1 MQTREIRAMNV
12 VDYTQQ
18 VLQAYDDGFVP
29 NFDSVEFT
37 PRMIG
42 FYFLAQFVKAEA
54 PAVEAPVAAETTEV
68 PKRTRKAKDSEPE
81 ATPEA

>member
-18 VLQAYDDGFVP
+18 VLQATADGFVP
-29 NFDSVEFT
+29 NFESVEFT

-42 FYFLAQFVKAEA
+42 FYFLAQFVKPEA
-54 PAVEAPVAAETTEV
+54 PAVEAPVAAETTEA
-68 PKRTRKAKDSEPE
+68 PKRTRKAKDTDTE